1 MNMVR
6 FLQDI
11 PIMKKGFVG
20 RWNCGIL
27 AEFCWSIVRETLEKW
42 FQKKTIK
49 KNILKLFAY
58 KIIDTK
64 YIKILQINI

>member
-1 MNMVR
+1 
-6 FLQDI
+6 
-11 PIMKKGFVG
+11 
-20 RWNCGIL
+20 
-27 AEFCWSIVRETLEKW
+27 VRETLEKW